1 VWTSATPLAKPTRS
15 HCSAFTIPDLF
26 VVVVGGSTGKGLQE
40 RSIPD
45 AEEYIANSSL
55 VFV

>member
-1 VWTSATPLAKPTRS
+1 MWTSATPLAKPTRS

-55 VFV
+55 ISA